1 MLNGAG
7 TRSSTLTGGSRG
19 SQSLTCGAKNALVC
33 AICSKMIVLPRQAR
47 DKHGGNSTKEIV
59 FRRALFD
66 LKRDPHELRNIYNE
80 TKAMNPGLVAA
91 LDGQLRE
98 LYSCSGAGC
107 N

>member
-1 MLNGAG
+1 MWCEKCPRLRHLFKNDLFTKTGSGQTWG
-7 TRSSTLTGGSRG
+7 T
-19 SQSLTCGAKNALVC
+19 
-33 AICSKMIVLPRQAR
+33 
-47 DKHGGNSTKEIV
+47 STKEIV